1 MIDWEALRR
10 NIPRITEQ
18 LTEMMVNEAIPTLIK
33 WSDGE
38 LEAMPAVAIQ
48 FVMRDG
54 SGQFE
59 VRLSVDK
66 VEPDELCA
74 NKEPP

>member
-18 LTEMMVNEAIPTLIK
+18 LTELMVNEAIPTLI
-33 WSDGE
+33 DGE

>member
-18 LTEMMVNEAIPTLIK
+18 LTEMMVNEAIPTLI
-33 WSDGE
+33 DGE
-38 LEAMPAVAIQ
+38 FEAMPAVAIQ
-48 FVMRDG
+48 FTMRDG

-59 VRLSVDK
+59 VRLSVDP